1 MNRDPVS
8 RFEADLDRI
17 ESGIAVILTPGG
29 YVWHLP
35 EEYLPDGITEGMTM
49 KVTLMKDSE
58 ATSAR
63 IDRIGNLRERLEN
76 R

>member
-1 MNRDPVS
+1 MAGDTVS

-29 YVWHLP
+29 YAWHLP
-35 EEYLPDGITEGMTM
+35 EEYLPEGAAEGMTM
-49 KVTLMKDSE
+49 KVTLERDPES
-58 ATSAR
+58 TNAR
-63 IDRIGNLRERLEN
+63 IRRINNLRSKLVN